1 MSFPTTVEVGGTR
14 NSFGLFL
21 CVFFFLQQD
30 KRRTK
35 FFRCFKILFHCNNKN
50 KRWKKIKKCW
60 PFDFFLG
67 VLEYEVNFFLSFF
80 IVAKSLI
87 IFLDVNVGF
96 VTPWML
102 GKGVIYI
109 MLETKVQRE
118 L

>member
-1 MSFPTTVEVGGTR
+1 
-14 NSFGLFL
+14 
-21 CVFFFLQQD
+21 
-30 KRRTK
+30 
-35 FFRCFKILFHCNNKN
+35 
-50 KRWKKIKKCW
+50 
-60 PFDFFLG
+60 
-67 VLEYEVNFFLSFF
+67 VNFFLSFF